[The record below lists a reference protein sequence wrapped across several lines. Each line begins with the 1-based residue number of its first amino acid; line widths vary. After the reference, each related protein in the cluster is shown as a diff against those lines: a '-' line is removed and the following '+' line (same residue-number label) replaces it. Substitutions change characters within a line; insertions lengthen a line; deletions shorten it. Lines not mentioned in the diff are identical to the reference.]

1 MSDTT
6 DVSGLPSRILPTV
19 TDLNRHFWTGGAEG
33 RLLILRCGS
42 CGFWV
47 HPPEQACP
55 RCAATDLAP
64 RPVSGRGKVF
74 TFTVNR
80 HAFNPTVP
88 LPYVIAIV
96 ELEEQTDLRFTTNV
110 VNCAPEAVSVG
121 LPVRVLFEE
130 HGEVFV
136 PVFEPAGQQGQG

>member
-6 DVSGLPSRILPTV
+6 DGHETPSRILPAV

-33 RLLILRCGS
+33 RLLILRCGA

-47 HPPEQACP
+47 HPPDATCP
-55 RCAATDLAP
+55 RCAATDLTP
-64 RPVSGRGKVF
+64 HPVSGRGTVF

-96 ELEEQTDLRFTTNV
+96 ELDEQPDLRFTTNI

-121 LPVRVLFEE
+121 MPVRVLFEQ

-136 PVFEPAGQQGQG
+136 PVFEPAGAA